1 MTASFRELVDAAI
14 EAREPLDTPAFA
26 RLAESASPVDRAY
39 WQSQIRLDGALSE
52 WRRKQVPV
60 ATRGPLR
67 VAGSV
72 AAATALKTWQGV
84 RSAQTAT
91 ALALGLSAVV
101 IWSGREAAPPAP
113 GGSAVADLPAEPV
126 MTVKPPVVA
135 PMPRMALDDSQA
147 LAMAEPA
154 VPRDGF
160 AEAAET
166 AERLAYAFQP
176 VGEQVGSVVRLLI
189 DAVPGSDV
197 FSM

>member
-14 EAREPLDTPAFA
+14 EAHEPLDTPAFA
-26 RLAESASPVDRAY
+26 RLAEGASSADRDYWRSQICLDRAVSA
-39 WQSQIRLDGALSE
+39 WQ
-52 WRRKQVPV
+52 RKSSDLPTRSLLRST
-60 ATRGPLR
+60 ATI
-67 VAGSV
+67 
-72 AAATALKTWQGV
+72 AAAAVLKTWHGV
-84 RSAQTAT
+84 RSAQTAA

-101 IWSGREAAPPAP
+101 VWSGREAAPPDAVV
-113 GGSAVADLPAEPV
+113 SAVAAVRTKPV
-126 MTVKPPVVA
+126 ATLRPPVVA
-135 PMPRMALDDSQA
+135 QIPQMRLDDSQA
-147 LAMAEPA
+147 LAMADSA
-154 VPRDGF
+154 APRDGF